1 MLIIMMYG
9 GYGMMGVFS
18 LIGMI
23 AQLVIFVLVIF
34 LIVAGIKKVSEFRPH
49 QREDKSLDILRERY
63 AKGEI
68 TEEEFKKM
76 KKDLMD

>member
-1 MLIIMMYG
+1 MMMYG
-9 GYGMMGVFS
+9 GYGMMSVFG

-34 LIVAGIKKVSEFRPH
+34 LIVAGIKKVSEFQPH
-49 QREDKSLDILRERY
+49 QREDRSLDILRERY

>member
-1 MLIIMMYG
+1 M
-9 GYGMMGVFS
+9 
-18 LIGMI
+18 
-23 AQLVIFVLVIF
+23 
-34 LIVAGIKKVSEFRPH
+34 SEFRPH